1 MFYFCRKKIYWRAN
15 KLLRKLWYEAGKKLL
30 SLEPYGQDEGD
41 IAERRPEI
49 PGLEA
54 RYTSHF
60 LDYLREANEQ

>member
-54 RYTSHF
+54 R
-60 LDYLREANEQ
+60 